1 MIAENRWLEPIDTDA
16 RSYTEPPAPAVRG
29 VLDAIRRHRLLMVS
43 TIVLTIGL
51 GVAYTMY
58 SAPVYEATTLVRFEA
73 QQVDLPELVQLP
85 YTDNLIN
92 TEMEVLRGRNAAAAA
107 IDTLGLRANVVEP
120 RRGKPSELFASIAVS
135 PTADS
140 QTIVLRARKNGE
152 FDVTRPTRRTPLGIA
167 RVGDT
172 TRLAGVQFV
181 PTKAAHA
188 VPEVTIYVSP
198 RDAAIASFKS
208 SLLLARPARDADLI
222 AISVRNGDPARAAA
236 AANFMA
242 KNLIADRGLAR
253 KGRTSSTVAFL
264 EQQDDSL
271 GRQLRA
277 AEESL
282 RSYQQ
287 REHVIDVPQQASA
300 EVTRLAK
307 LQADLASVR
316 AERDAFK
323 ELVDQFKNDTAGGSL
338 GGQSA
343 SRRLMAFP
351 SLLSNQAASTLLG
364 DLAQVESQRSQLLIH
379 RTPDDSDVRVLT
391 ARIHEMEGQLQEI
404 AESYLQSLSNQVAS
418 LEGEAGKFSTQLDA
432 LPEKELQT
440 ARRQR
445 DTKVLNDLWVLV
457 QTRLKEAQM
466 TNAGGDATVRIADP
480 ASPPTAPIRPRPLV
494 NLGLALVLGCL
505 LGATAVLA
513 RDYTDRSIR
522 SRADALSAVGLP
534 VLGAFPRLKLPRNV
548 PALRPIVANP
558 EVISHTRKPHVNP
571 ERNRTATSIA
581 SLLVT
586 QPDASPAYV
595 ESINQ
600 LYVNLA
606 LTHHE
611 HPIKVVVFTSAL
623 PGEGKSLSAINFALV
638 GASRGQRVLL
648 IDADLRC
655 GVVSSVMGIRH
666 APGFAEVLAGKAT
679 FEDATHLASP
689 GQYNSLV
696 VLPSGMLPKV
706 PGRILTIDRVREV
719 LAEIAP
725 NFDIVVID
733 SPPINLLADAA
744 LLGSAADAV
753 MLVVRVGH
761 TQVDDLR
768 FAMDQLESTRAPVI
782 GTLLNDID
790 LRRNAR
796 DDGSYRYLAAAARYN
811 VSAG

>member
-1 MIAENRWLEPIDTDA
+1 
-16 RSYTEPPAPAVRG
+16 
-29 VLDAIRRHRLLMVS
+29 
-43 TIVLTIGL
+43 
-51 GVAYTMY
+51 
-58 SAPVYEATTLVRFEA
+58 
-73 QQVDLPELVQLP
+73 
-85 YTDNLIN
+85 
-92 TEMEVLRGRNAAAAA
+92 
-107 IDTLGLRANVVEP
+107 
-120 RRGKPSELFASIAVS
+120 
-135 PTADS
+135 
-140 QTIVLRARKNGE
+140 
-152 FDVTRPTRRTPLGIA
+152 
-167 RVGDT
+167 
-172 TRLAGVQFV
+172 
-181 PTKAAHA
+181 
-188 VPEVTIYVSP
+188 
-198 RDAAIASFKS
+198 
-208 SLLLARPARDADLI
+208 
-222 AISVRNGDPARAAA
+222 
-236 AANFMA
+236 
-242 KNLIADRGLAR
+242 
-253 KGRTSSTVAFL
+253 
-264 EQQDDSL
+264 
-271 GRQLRA
+271 
-277 AEESL
+277 
-282 RSYQQ
+282 
-287 REHVIDVPQQASA
+287 
-300 EVTRLAK
+300 
-307 LQADLASVR
+307 
-316 AERDAFK
+316 
-323 ELVDQFKNDTAGGSL
+323 
-338 GGQSA
+338 
-343 SRRLMAFP
+343 
-351 SLLSNQAASTLLG
+351 
-364 DLAQVESQRSQLLIH
+364 
-379 RTPDDSDVRVLT
+379 
-391 ARIHEMEGQLQEI
+391 MEGQLQDI

-466 TNAGGDATVRIADP
+466 TTAGGDPTVRIADA
-480 ASPPTAPIRPRPLV
+480 ASPPTVPIRPRPLI
-494 NLGLALVLGCL
+494 NLVLAAILGCL

-513 RDYTDRSIR
+513 RDFTDRSIR

-534 VLGAFPRLKLPRNV
+534 VLGAFPRLKLPRNA

-558 EVISHTRKPHVNP
+558 EVVSHTRKPHVNP

>member
-1 MIAENRWLEPIDTDA
+1 M
-16 RSYTEPPAPAVRG
+16 
-29 VLDAIRRHRLLMVS
+29 H
-43 TIVLTIGL
+43 
-51 GVAYTMY
+51 
-58 SAPVYEATTLVRFEA
+58 
-73 QQVDLPELVQLP
+73 
-85 YTDNLIN
+85 
-92 TEMEVLRGRNAAAAA
+92 
-107 IDTLGLRANVVEP
+107 
-120 RRGKPSELFASIAVS
+120 
-135 PTADS
+135 
-140 QTIVLRARKNGE
+140 
-152 FDVTRPTRRTPLGIA
+152 
-167 RVGDT
+167 
-172 TRLAGVQFV
+172 
-181 PTKAAHA
+181 
-188 VPEVTIYVSP
+188 
-198 RDAAIASFKS
+198 
-208 SLLLARPARDADLI
+208 
-222 AISVRNGDPARAAA
+222 
-236 AANFMA
+236 
-242 KNLIADRGLAR
+242 
-253 KGRTSSTVAFL
+253 
-264 EQQDDSL
+264 
-271 GRQLRA
+271 
-277 AEESL
+277 
-282 RSYQQ
+282 
-287 REHVIDVPQQASA
+287 
-300 EVTRLAK
+300 
-307 LQADLASVR
+307 
-316 AERDAFK
+316 
-323 ELVDQFKNDTAGGSL
+323 
-338 GGQSA
+338 
-343 SRRLMAFP
+343 
-351 SLLSNQAASTLLG
+351 
-364 DLAQVESQRSQLLIH
+364 
-379 RTPDDSDVRVLT
+379 
-391 ARIHEMEGQLQEI
+391 
-404 AESYLQSLSNQVAS
+404 
-418 LEGEAGKFSTQLDA
+418 

-457 QTRLKEAQM
+457 QTRLKEAQVAG
-466 TNAGGDATVRIADP
+466 AGGDPTVRIADA
-480 ASPPTAPIRPRPLV
+480 ASPPARPIRPRPLI
-494 NLGLALVLGCL
+494 NLGLAAILGCL

-534 VLGAFPRLKLPRNV
+534 VLGAFPRLKIPRNA
-548 PALRPIVANP
+548 PALRPIVANQ
-558 EVISHTRKPHVNP
+558 EVISHTRKPQVNP

-666 APGFAEVLAGKAT
+666 APGFAEILSGKAT
-679 FEDATHLASP
+679 FEDAIHLASP

-719 LAEIAP
+719 LGQIAP

-768 FAMDQLESTRAPVI
+768 FAMDQLDSTHAPVI

-790 LRRNAR
+790 LRRNSR

-811 VSAG
+811 VSTG